1 MPAPPVLDA
10 HALIVYLEREE
21 GFETV
26 RRRFSQSL
34 ADGEPLP
41 MTVVNLGEVLYIVR
55 RERGAAKAEQVE
67 AVVQTLPIEV
77 VDVDLGLTREAA
89 RFKAAGG
96 LSYADCFAAALASQR
111 QTGLLTGDPGFR
123 AVADQIRVEWLAP
136 A

>member
-1 MPAPPVLDA
+1 MTPVLDA
-10 HALIVYLEREE
+10 HALIVYLEREA

-26 RRRFSQSL
+26 RRWLSRSL
-34 ADGEPLP
+34 TEAEPLP

-55 RERGAAKAEQVE
+55 REQGAEKAAQIE
-67 AVVQTLPIEV
+67 AVVDTLPIEI
-77 VDVDLGLTREAA
+77 VDVDLDLTREAA

-111 QTGLLTGDPGFR
+111 GTSLLTGDREFE
-123 AVADQIRVEWLAP
+123 AVAGQIRVEWLTP